1 MTRIAVI
8 GRSANSAIAGAI
20 PADWHTS
27 FLDGNNEEQD
37 FRALHG
43 AHFALFCMSATA
55 GFDVGFIKYWKALEE
70 FVIPRAVVVT
80 DLDDSDADF
89 DESCALIARVLGEEI
104 LPIALVLHEDD
115 GSPAALIDLLSLKV
129 SQNERTTDAEPEVVE
144 LVMDAREEL
153 LQEIATSIVDE
164 SLSQQLLQGITPS
177 LAILQRALINAV
189 ATSAFIPVLTSAE
202 KGSLG
207 RSELHEL
214 LTGVLADPEFSASL
228 ADASDEIGD
237 SANSA
242 DIESFLNRY
251 LPHRLLEGIVDS
263 EISLSIEFPDE
274 FAAEVDREIF
284 RARVVPHSSV
294 DRHGISLREC
304 EVSRLGAPALL
315 SLVQS
320 ACEYNAV
327 VTVLAI

>member
-1 MTRIAVI
+1 MIRIAVI

-27 FLDGNNEEQD
+27 YLDGNNEEQD

-55 GFDVGFIKYWKALEE
+55 GFDVSFIKYWKALEE

-104 LPIALVLHEDD
+104 LPIALVLHEED
-115 GSPAALIDLLSLKV
+115 GSPAALIDLFSLKIT
-129 SQNERTTDAEPEVVE
+129 QNERTTDAEPEVVE

-164 SLSQQLLQGITPS
+164 SLSQQLLQGVTPS
-177 LAILQRALINAV
+177 LAVLQRALINAV

-207 RSELHEL
+207 RSELHDL
-214 LTGVLADPEFSASL
+214 LTGVLADSEFSASL
-228 ADASDEIGD
+228 AGASHDNVD
-237 SANSA
+237 TA
-242 DIESFLNRY
+242 DMESFLNRY
-251 LPHRLLEGIVDS
+251 LPHRLLEGIVES

-274 FAAEVDREIF
+274 FAAEVDREIS
-284 RARVVPHSSV
+284 RARVVPDTSV

-304 EVSRLGAPALL
+304 EVPRLGAPALL
-315 SLVQS
+315 ALVQS

-327 VTVLAI
+327 ITVLST